1 MARLFVLDFVYVDD
15 LSLVDAQFDAHR
27 DYLRRHY
34 AEGRF
39 LASGRKDPRTGG
51 VIIARGT
58 REEIER
64 VVAEDPFTTHF
75 VAQVRI
81 SEFLPTMTCD
91 ELAAL
96 REPLTTP

>member
-1 MARLFVLDFVYVDD
+1 MARLFVLDTVYVDD
-15 LSLVDAQFDAHR
+15 LALVDAHR
-27 DYLRRHY
+27 EYLRRNY

-39 LASGRKDPRTGG
+39 LASGRKEPRTGG

-64 VVAEDPFTTHF
+64 VVAEDPLTIHG
-75 VAQVRI
+75 VAEVSI

-91 ELAAL
+91 ELAEL